1 MVKIFWVHRWWL
13 STPRDVTVVMTEVME
28 IDMVGVV
35 HEVVSVEDA
44 VTWLV
49 MNVVNGDI
57 LPESAVIDVDL
68 VAMTCDAM
76 TETDVTDAEVIRVQD
91 QDHREDAHFRQESVV
106 THQDAVQFRPAGLHR
121 QEEETRPLSVHLRTS
136 RA

>member
-1 MVKIFWVHRWWL
+1 MFKYFL
-13 STPRDVTVVMTEVME
+13 
-28 IDMVGVV
+28 
-35 HEVVSVEDA
+35 
-44 VTWLV
+44 
-49 MNVVNGDI
+49 
-57 LPESAVIDVDL
+57 IDVL
-68 VAMTCDAM
+68 I
-76 TETDVTDAEVIRVQD
+76 EVIRVQD